1 MTRSLAAALFAS
13 LLAGAACGDPS
24 IVVEVPFASVYV
36 TPNDGSTVTAS
47 SADGLAL
54 FAAFNTAIDAGSTAG
69 IQLLRTAPDAGT
81 MQTEILASG
90 AEVTVGH
97 GPLPIGR
104 YTLVFPT
111 SLASAEGDP
120 LPYEI
125 RVDFEIVAD

>member
-1 MTRSLAAALFAS
+1 MKRPLAAAA
-13 LLAGAACGDPS
+13 LLAALAGCGDPE

-36 TPNDGSTVTAS
+36 TPNDGTTVTEAE
-47 SADGLAL
+47 AAGLAL
-54 FAAFNTAIDAGSTAG
+54 FAAFNVPIDAGTTGG

-81 MQTEILASG
+81 MQTEIVASG

-97 GPLPIGR
+97 GPLGVGR

-111 SLASAEGDP
+111 SLSSADGEP

>member
-1 MTRSLAAALFAS
+1 MKRLLAAAALLAS
-13 LLAGAACGDPS
+13 LVACGDPE

-36 TPNDGSTVTAS
+36 TPNDGTTVTAS
-47 SADGLAL
+47 EAEGLAL
-54 FAAFNTAIDAGSTAG
+54 FAAFNVPVDLASTGG

-97 GPLPIGR
+97 GPLPVGS

-111 SLASAEGDP
+111 SLASAEGEP
-120 LPYEI
+120 LPWEI
-125 RVDFEIVAD
+125 RVDFEIVDG